1 MPVPVRAPWPFH
13 GYMEYGLDVQPDD
26 VFWNAADPGW
36 AYGLYY
42 AILGPL
48 AAGMRSILLHAG
60 FSAGS

>member
-1 MPVPVRAPWPFH
+1 VPVRALASFQAYLEFGP
-13 GYMEYGLDVQPDD
+13 DVSADD

-48 AAGMRSILLHAG
+48 AAGRRCLLLHAG
-60 FSAGS
+60 FSAALTW